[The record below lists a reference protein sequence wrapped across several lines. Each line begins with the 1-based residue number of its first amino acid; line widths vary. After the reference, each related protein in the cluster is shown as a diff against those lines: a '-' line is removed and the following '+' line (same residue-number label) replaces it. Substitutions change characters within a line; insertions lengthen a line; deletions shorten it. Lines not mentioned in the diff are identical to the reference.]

1 MSRTMCVAVVQHIYM
16 YDVTFFQLKTLNGST
31 IFINSFW
38 MFCISLL
45 FKFLKSHECMA
56 FTKERNRDKV
66 RPKCKCLI
74 IYLAMIAMMEESH
87 ASAEEEA
94 LIWPLLQL
102 KIQYVGLYSL
112 SARGRERERER
123 MRERRNMMQP
133 FHIPTFSH
141 FQNPLHSTST
151 GFRYKCKSKMSQP
164 IN

>member
-1 MSRTMCVAVVQHIYM
+1 MCSCCTTYLH
-16 YDVTFFQLKTLNGST
+16 VTFFQLKTLNGST

-45 FKFLKSHECMA
+45 FKFLKSHECISV
-56 FTKERNRDKV
+56 FPLTKERNRDKV